1 MTTPAMYDPLHI
13 LSEREETWTLIFQET
28 LLLQSDYD
36 LNDFSS
42 NYQFASASVLSA
54 IGRKGKRGYLS
65 KCFLIAVFYMWLS
78 HNWNKCLG
86 QLWYE
91 LLFQSVIGMSLSFLI
106 SSQMTVHQVTV
117 FHLKATTSLSVKRC
131 ISCLTQYSGDWGLI
145 LLSTWNKITSETCSS
160 WKSAIVSY

>member
-78 HNWNKCLG
+78 HN
-86 QLWYE
+86 
-91 LLFQSVIGMSLSFLI
+91 
-106 SSQMTVHQVTV
+106 
-117 FHLKATTSLSVKRC
+117 
-131 ISCLTQYSGDWGLI
+131 
-145 LLSTWNKITSETCSS
+145 
-160 WKSAIVSY
+160 